1 VTAKKGPPPPGRK
14 RSAGAA
20 PAVAPL
26 GEREIAELQALLDSV
41 PAPLEPLDVSAVDGF
56 LCGVLVQP
64 EPIAPA
70 RWLPFVTDVD
80 GRALPRGFDASRLHA
95 LVDRRAAELRHAIER
110 RAWFDPWVF
119 ETDAAGDDLA
129 DLGDDDEVGEADD
142 EPPSDDHVHLEGTA
156 AAAVMPWVAGCTA
169 ALETFPALLGSAD
182 PALTSPLALLYRHV
196 GTDTLEEADA
206 LDAEI
211 ETLAPPA
218 DLAVAVEEL
227 VRATL
232 LLADVAGLRSTR

>member
-1 VTAKKGPPPPGRK
+1 MTAKKRPPPSRPK
-14 RSAGAA
+14 RAA
-20 PAVAPL
+20 AAAVAPL
-26 GEREIAELQALLDSV
+26 GEREIAELQTLLDGV

-64 EPIAPA
+64 EAIAPA
-70 RWLPFVTDVD
+70 RWLPFLTDVD
-80 GRALPRGFDASRLHA
+80 GRALPRGFDAQRLHA
-95 LVDRRAAELRHAIER
+95 LVQRRVDELRHAIER

-119 ETDAAGDDLA
+119 ETDAAEDDLA
-129 DLGDDDEVGEADD
+129 DLDDDAAAEAVDDD
-142 EPPSDDHVHLEGTA
+142 EPPADDHVHREGTA
-156 AAAVMPWVAGCTA
+156 AAAVLPWVAGCTA
-169 ALETFPALLGSAD
+169 ALETFPALLGSDDA
-182 PALTSPLALLYRHV
+182 ALTAPLALLYRHV
-196 GTDTLEEADA
+196 GTDTLEEAAA

-232 LLADVAGLRSTR
+232 LLADVAGLDRAR